1 MCGFS
6 AASGMI
12 VIPNNQLGAYS
23 VTPNTTVNFLVRAT
37 ADNPPPAS
45 AQYALAMAAPGTA
58 TSIDNLKVWNNERL
72 SKLLLLAKTSPP
84 ATSTSVK
91 AHSNISFSGYL
102 KDADGSTVP
111 FSPVRIDFFS
121 RAQQESRSFTRLVS
135 DENGFFKGSLTL
147 PGCINQQEPAL
158 NVHNR
163 VYSGTPSNPSMWWNI
178 FYDLGHFEVSLED
191 KNGVIKLT
199 PEIDGSF
206 YHICQEELVKMC
218 FYEKNYETG
227 GTKQTCLK

>member
-1 MCGFS
+1 
-6 AASGMI
+6 MI

-37 ADNPPPAS
+37 ADNPPPVS

-72 SKLLLLAKTSPP
+72 SKLLLLAKPSPP
-84 ATSTSVK
+84 ATSTSVQ

-135 DENGFFKGSLTL
+135 DENGFFKGSLRL
-147 PGCINQQEPAL
+147 PECISQEPPAED
-158 NVHNR
+158 VHNR
-163 VYSGTPSNPSMWWNI
+163 VYSGTPSNPSEWWDI
-178 FYDLGHFEVSLED
+178 YWGVGRYRVSLP
-191 KNGVIKLT
+191 NGTGIG
-199 PEIDGSF
+199 ENHFI
-206 YHICQEELVKMC
+206 HICQEKLVKMC
-218 FYEKNYETG
+218 YYERDYNTG
-227 GTKQTCLK
+227 GSKLTCL

>member
-1 MCGFS
+1 MCGCS
-6 AASGMI
+6 AARGMI

-37 ADNPPPAS
+37 ADNPPPVS

-72 SKLLLLAKTSPP
+72 SKLLLLAKPSPP
-84 ATSTSVK
+84 ATSTSVQ

-135 DENGFFKGSLTL
+135 DENGFFKGSLRL
-147 PGCINQQEPAL
+147 PECISQEPPAED
-158 NVHNR
+158 VHNR
-163 VYSGTPSNPSMWWNI
+163 VYSGTPSNPSEWWDI
-178 FYDLGHFEVSLED
+178 FYGLGYL
-191 KNGVIKLT
+191 GVYSEGVDGGLT
-199 PEIDGSF
+199 PINQEESF
-206 YHICQEELVKMC
+206 YHTCREKLVKMC
-218 FYEKNYETG
+218 FYEKNYDTG
-227 GTKQTCLK
+227 GTKWTCLK